1 MVVVSCPTDGAK
13 CCRTKNGGE
22 RFVLRTGLDVR
33 CLRIFCVEKNQ
44 VQNVVLVV
52 RGRALYIGAS
62 ESEIGW
68 KYDSTY
74 QTSYR
79 STLRSNR
86 YD

>member
-1 MVVVSCPTDGAK
+1 MEHGFQNVVRLGLSWLLFRVPTDGAK

-52 RGRALYIGAS
+52 RGRALYIDAS
-62 ESEIGW
+62 KSEAE
-68 KYDSTY
+68 
-74 QTSYR
+74 
-79 STLRSNR
+79 
-86 YD
+86 